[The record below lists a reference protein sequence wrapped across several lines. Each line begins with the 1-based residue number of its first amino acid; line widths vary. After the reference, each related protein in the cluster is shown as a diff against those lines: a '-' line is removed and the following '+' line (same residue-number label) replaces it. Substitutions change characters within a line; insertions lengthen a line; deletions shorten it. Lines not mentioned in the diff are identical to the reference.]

1 MSADGTLTAQANA
14 TRHQLHLPHGHH
26 FAYRTSIPTKLGAS
40 DLVIIAKAGE
50 ALRGRGYRY
59 YCDWRPI
66 RGWEKFCKDLIIAFP
81 DRDTPDVP
89 TTETRSFAAFIVFV
103 MRVGDY
109 TESNMAL
116 TMEKP
121 KPPSGSDSQ
130 GMSEA
135 NIKLW
140 LARVLLTRWEQ
151 KALRVQ
157 QPNGQTT
164 KKPVEAEK
172 PEKPTESKVPTV
184 ATIKHQPLPHESE
197 ARDPSKTKL
206 ESAADLVIPAKNH
219 GWVLRIRASVTD
231 LLSDPRSNTGGS
243 AQIRGVATL
252 QASPRIA
259 HRLCLSSGH
268 LNLQWRF
275 YDRGVPKRLWHIH
288 RAEEPQHKD
297 CGTSTGRENRNKIKA
312 VAIIHYHEV
321 TIARTIWDSG

>member
-14 TRHQLHLPHGHH
+14 TRHTPP
-26 FAYRTSIPTKLGAS
+26 TSLTTWSSFRLSDFDLDKSNFTIEEWLEDASKLKGELGAS

-81 DRDTPDVP
+81 DRETPDMSVLLRRLLWEVKTVNRSA

-121 KPPSGSDSQ
+121 PSGSDSQ
-130 GMSEA
+130 GMSGNSWSYSPKLMDAEA

-157 QPNGQTT
+157 QPNGQVGQD
-164 KKPVEAEK
+164 PFSAE
-172 PEKPTESKVPTV
+172 
-184 ATIKHQPLPHESE
+184 
-197 ARDPSKTKL
+197 
-206 ESAADLVIPAKNH
+206 
-219 GWVLRIRASVTD
+219 VL
-231 LLSDPRSNTGGS
+231 
-243 AQIRGVATL
+243 
-252 QASPRIA
+252 
-259 HRLCLSSGH
+259 
-268 LNLQWRF
+268 
-275 YDRGVPKRLWHIH
+275 
-288 RAEEPQHKD
+288 
-297 CGTSTGRENRNKIKA
+297 
-312 VAIIHYHEV
+312 
-321 TIARTIWDSG
+321 